1 MHIWLVFMLC
11 LLPTDLLCN
20 CRVPDVV
27 NSQELQRP
35 SRTMTTTTDL
45 VQLSEVQSEG
55 QTPQVF
61 GVLCIVWCMYIFGI
75 VKPNR
80 KSKNSIH
87 INRLRFIIHIQSG
100 FSVDFSE

>member
-61 GVLCIVWCMYIFGI
+61 GVCIWYC
-75 VKPNR
+75 KT
-80 KSKNSIH
+80 KSKVEKLYSHQQITIH
-87 INRLRFIIHIQSG
+87 HSYSVRL
-100 FSVDFSE
+100 